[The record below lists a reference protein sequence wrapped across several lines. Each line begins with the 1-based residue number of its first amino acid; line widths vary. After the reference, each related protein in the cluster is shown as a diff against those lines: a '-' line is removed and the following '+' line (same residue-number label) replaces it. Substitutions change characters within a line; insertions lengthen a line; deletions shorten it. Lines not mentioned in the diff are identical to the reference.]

1 MTAQDMLRRRYQKAL
16 ADIGDTERDYTT
28 QSVTKNAQRMGEME
42 GGFGAN
48 EQARIR
54 SEAEEVRKDTTEGYN
69 LESTY
74 LKNIEEEEKERA
86 RKAKLGGFLQAGATL
101 LGAALALPT
110 GGMSVAAGAALG
122 GTLGSIGNT
131 LYGTGS
137 APSMDFSFLGE
148 WEDYRKRIKPPTD
161 TTDTT
166 DTYDKT
172 EYQIEDTGRLT

>member
-28 QSVTKNAQRMGEME
+28 QSVAQNARRMGEME

-54 SEAEEVRKDTTEGYN
+54 TEAGEVRKDTTEGYN

-86 RKAKLGGFLQAGATL
+86 RKAKLGGYLKAGGTIA
-101 LGAALALPT
+101 GAALAPFT
-110 GGMSVAAGAALG
+110 GGASLAIGT
-122 GTLGSIGNT
+122 TLGEIGNT

-148 WEDYRKRIKPPTD
+148 WEDYQKRIKPP
-161 TTDTT
+161 T

-172 EYQIEDTGRLT
+172 EYQFEDTGSAA